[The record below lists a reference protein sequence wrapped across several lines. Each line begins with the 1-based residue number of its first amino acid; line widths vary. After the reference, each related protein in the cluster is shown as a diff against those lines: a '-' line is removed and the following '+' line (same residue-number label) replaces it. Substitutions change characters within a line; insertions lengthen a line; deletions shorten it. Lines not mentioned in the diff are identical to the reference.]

1 VLEHWFTDSD
11 QRFALSLARRR
22 GSDPGELGEVAA

>member
-11 QRFALSLARRR
+11 QRFALSLGRRR
-22 GSDPGELGEVAA
+22 ISKPGELGDVAA